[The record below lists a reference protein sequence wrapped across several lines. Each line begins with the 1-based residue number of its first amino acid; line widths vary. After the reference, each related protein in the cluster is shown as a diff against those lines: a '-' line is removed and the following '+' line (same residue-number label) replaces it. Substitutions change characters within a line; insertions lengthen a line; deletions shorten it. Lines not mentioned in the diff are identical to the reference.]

1 MAKKAKGITYTRE
14 EQHLVMDLV
23 EEQKAFLDSKET
35 DKVSLKKKN
44 SAWEEVTQRY
54 NARGPSSGPRS
65 LKQLKKYVNE

>member
-44 SAWEEVTQRY
+44 SA
-54 NARGPSSGPRS
+54 
-65 LKQLKKYVNE
+65 